1 MNQMTLSRPRWKSS
15 FLSSK
20 PVVLFLAV
28 ALFFVGTGF
37 RTHQFST
44 MVYGGGSGPQ
54 IVATYDGYAVTV
66 ASGTSGPV
74 RIDYNAGGYLY
85 RDLITPGTPYYI
97 PSNTTSVILSN
108 SASTSYY
115 GIYP

>member
-15 FLSSK
+15 FLLSK
-20 PVVLFLAV
+20 PVILFFAV
-28 ALFFVGTGF
+28 ALFFAGTGF
-37 RTHQFST
+37 RAKFNT

-66 ASGTSGPV
+66 ASGTPGPV

>member
-1 MNQMTLSRPRWKSS
+1 MKSA
-15 FLSSK
+15 
-20 PVVLFLAV
+20 VLCLMV
-28 ALFFVGTGF
+28 GLFFVGTGF
-37 RTHQFST
+37 REKFNT

-85 RDLITPGTPYYI
+85 KDFITPGTPYYI
-97 PSNTTSVILSN
+97 PSNTTSLLLSN

>member
-1 MNQMTLSRPRWKSS
+1 MNQATWTQSNVLRKM
-15 FLSSK
+15 F
-20 PVVLFLAV
+20 VLFLTAG
-28 ALFFVGTGF
+28 LFLTGTSYRAKF
-37 RTHQFST
+37 NY

-66 ASGTSGPV
+66 ANGTPGPV
-74 RIDYNAGGYLY
+74 RIDYNAGGWLY
-85 RDLITPGTPYYI
+85 RDLITPGVPYSI
-97 PSNTTSVILSN
+97 PSNTTSVIFSN